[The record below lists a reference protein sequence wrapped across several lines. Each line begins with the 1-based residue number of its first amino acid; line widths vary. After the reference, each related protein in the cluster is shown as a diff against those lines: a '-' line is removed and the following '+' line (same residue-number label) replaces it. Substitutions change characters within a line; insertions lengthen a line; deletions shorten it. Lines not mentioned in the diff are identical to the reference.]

1 MAIMS
6 QLLDKI
12 KPKTL
17 EQRMAELPSLSMD
30 ALTLVIQGDEAESLR
45 IAAIAYVLDSP
56 VLTGLAVADNS
67 LKLQQAAKLRIAS
80 LIDDGSIKLDEFI
93 QRDIDGLTQLSIVG
107 FCASAD
113 SLTQLLNTHTDA
125 EFLYQVAIEGV
136 PARVRELAAAKIEDA
151 NQLKQL
157 LKATRGKDKLVYKIV
172 KDKCDQLRDQ
182 EKNAEQIQTD
192 IVDLCERLVAHSKRP
207 FDKQFMGRATRMMAA
222 WADLESASS
231 EPLKSQAQQ
240 AIALSQQTIDAHELE
255 LTNIAASKAANEAAE
270 ASFGQ
275 VIDQLHALLSQV
287 YGCDGNAD
295 EVASIRSQHS
305 AHVKQWNQALELASA
320 NNASIKAFTLADE
333 GVKQQLQLL
342 SEFGSL
348 QSQVALLTGDATDA
362 TQNEEQS
369 EEKKFS
375 GQQTAYKT
383 VKVRLQTASVLPS
396 TMVPQ
401 QVVDARK
408 ILADHDKYWADKKQ
422 VEINRQRHI
431 NALISQANQAMEK
444 GLSRDA
450 AGIRRTLER
459 KLGEFGKLPAAMT
472 AKVEQLDGA
481 LGKLLDWKNF
491 AVEPKQ
497 QQLIDQM
504 EALTN
509 SQDNPEALASKIR
522 RLQDQWKLLSK
533 DSQDQ
538 QLWEVF
544 HTLAEQA
551 YQPCKIY
558 YEQKS
563 EIRRS
568 NIEKRRILIGQ
579 LNDYVAAQTW
589 EGDGSESI
597 DWKLT
602 EKLIGT
608 AIKEWQSYAPTDRD
622 ANKPLQKKFD
632 RLLDSLRE
640 KLSSHQQHN
649 AERKQQLI
657 AQVDALLEISDKRAA
672 TEKVKNL
679 QAQWKQVGVVARK
692 QEQKLWRLF
701 RVSCDAVFAQ
711 RQQQSVEFKAEL
723 NAHKAAAEALTNE
736 VKTLTQLSGKE
747 LLDARSRVTE
757 CKREFSAV
765 GNLPKT
771 ASVAINQHFHSAV
784 TTFETAITNQLT
796 LAKAQVWDNLFTACD
811 MIRLSQIATDTT
823 ESESLL
829 QTAKDFIDSVEQWPK
844 NGRHALDTKIALGHS
859 SSGSNDHQ
867 KALRL
872 LCIRAEILADQDTP
886 AEDKALRMEYQ
897 VSRLQQG
904 FGQNSSPNGVSIQDL
919 VIEWIAA
926 GAVANDIYEPLLE
939 RFNHCRQPYF
949 SINF

>member
-56 VLTGLAVADNS
+56 ALTALAVADDS

-113 SLTQLLNTHTDA
+113 ILTQLLNTHTDA

-240 AIALSQQTIDAHELE
+240 AIALCKQIIDAHELE
-255 LTNIAASKAANEAAE
+255 LANIAASKAASEVAE

-275 VIDQLHALLSQV
+275 VVDQLHALLSQV

-295 EVASIRSQHS
+295 EVASIRSQHT
-305 AHVKQWNQALELASA
+305 AHVKQWNRALELASA

-348 QSQVALLTGDATDA
+348 QSQVALLTVDATDA

-509 SQDNPEALASKIR
+509 SQNNPEALASKIR

-701 RVSCDAVFAQ
+701 RVSCDTVFAQ

-723 NAHKAAAEALTNE
+723 NAHKATAEALTNE
-736 VKTLTQLSGKE
+736 VKTLTQLSDKE

-771 ASVAINQHFHSAV
+771 ASVAINQHFHSAI

-859 SSGSNDHQ
+859 SSGSDDHQ

-939 RFNHCRQPYF
+939 RFNHCR
-949 SINF
+949 

>member
-17 EQRMAELPSLSMD
+17 EQRMSELPNLSMD
-30 ALTLVIQGDEAESLR
+30 GLTLIIQGEEAENLR
-45 IAAIAYVLDSP
+45 IAAITYVLDSP
-56 VLTGLAVADNS
+56 VLTALAVADDS

-80 LIDDGSIKLDEFI
+80 LIDDGSITLDEFS
-93 QRDIDGLTQLSIVG
+93 QRDIKGLTQLSIVG
-107 FCASAD
+107 FCKRPD
-113 SLTQLLNTHTDA
+113 VLTQLLNTHTDA
-125 EFLYQVAIEGV
+125 DFLYQVAIEGV

-151 NQLKQL
+151 SQLKRL
-157 LKATRGKDKLVYKIV
+157 LKDTRGKDKLVYKIV

-182 EKNAEQIQTD
+182 EKHAEQIQAD
-192 IVDLCERLVAHSKRP
+192 ISDLCERLDAHSKRS
-207 FDKQFMGRATRMMAA
+207 FDKQFMGKATRMMAA
-222 WADLESASS
+222 WTDLEDESV
-231 EPLKSQAQQ
+231 EPLKSRVQQ
-240 AIALSQQTIDAHELE
+240 AIALCQQTIDAHELE
-255 LTNIAASKAANEAAE
+255 LANIAASKAANEAAE

-275 VIDQLHALLSQV
+275 VIDQLHALLGQV

-320 NNASIKAFTLADE
+320 NNASIKSFTLANE

-348 QSQVALLTGDATDA
+348 QSQVALLTVDATDA

-375 GQQTAYKT
+375 GQQAAYKT
-383 VKVRLQTASVLPS
+383 VKVRLQAAGVLPS
-396 TMVPQ
+396 KMVPQ
-401 QVVDARK
+401 QVVDAQK
-408 ILADHDKYWADKKQ
+408 ILADHDKYWADKKH

-504 EALTN
+504 DALTN

-701 RVSCDAVFAQ
+701 RVSCDTVFAQ

-723 NAHKAAAEALTNE
+723 NAHKATAEALTNE
-736 VKTLTQLSGKE
+736 VKTLTQLSDKE

-765 GNLPKT
+765 GNLPKN
-771 ASVAINQHFHSAV
+771 ASVAINQHFHSAI

-844 NGRHALDTKIALGHS
+844 NGRHALGKKIALGHS
-859 SSGSNDHQ
+859 SSGSDDHQ

-904 FGQNSSPNGVSIQDL
+904 FGQNSSPSGIGIKDL
-919 VIEWIAA
+919 ILEWVAS
-926 GAVANDIYEPLLE
+926 GAVPTDIYQSLLA
-939 RFNHCRQPYF
+939 RFNNCR
-949 SINF
+949 